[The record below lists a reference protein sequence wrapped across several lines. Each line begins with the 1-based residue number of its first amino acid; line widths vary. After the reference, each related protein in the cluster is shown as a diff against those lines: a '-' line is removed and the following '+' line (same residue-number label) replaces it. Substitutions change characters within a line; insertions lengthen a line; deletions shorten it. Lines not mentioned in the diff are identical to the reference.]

1 MLGYDL
7 MKNAVAIALICTCFG
22 GGQLL
27 SQTTANEGDATAE
40 IETADRFVR
49 IVLNDG
55 GVRLGQMLSEDADV
69 IRLQTKNLGELNIPK
84 YLVSQMMDLTGS
96 EYDRLS
102 TSRASRT
109 GRINPQSSRYFFAP
123 SGIQLK
129 QGEGYFQSNI
139 ALNSVSI
146 GVTDNITVG
155 GLLSFVG
162 AGASLKVGKEIADGV
177 YASFGGIGF
186 KDYIGELD
194 RPIGLM
200 FANITWGTEDRN
212 LTLNIGTGTKVETG
226 IAPQT
231 WAITDSIVYDWDPN
245 NPRYEYTISE
255 YDQGWVRPLL
265 ISVSGMVQISDFKWL
280 ITENYYIQNIRYATA
295 VTGSA
300 MTTFSDPIYYM
311 SPRTDGNDGVAILSV
326 GIRNLSRRNGWLW
339 DYGMVGVI
347 GDDFGFGAPWVS
359 ATLPF

>member
-1 MLGYDL
+1 
-7 MKNAVAIALICTCFG
+7 MKLFPLLRVAALIALAICANRPQSGFA
-22 GGQLL
+22 
-27 SQTTANEGDATAE
+27 QTSADTESAAAS
-40 IETADRFVR
+40 DRFVR
-49 IVLNDG
+49 IVMNDG
-55 GVRLGQMLSEDADV
+55 TVKLGQMISEDADF
-69 IRLQTKNLGELNIPK
+69 IRLKTNNLGDLNIPK
-84 YLVSQMMDLTGS
+84 YLVSNMMELTRS
-96 EYDRLS
+96 EYVRLS
-102 TSRASRT
+102 ISNAGRK

-146 GVTDNITVG
+146 GVTENVTVG

-162 AGASLKVGKEIADGV
+162 AGASLKIGKEIAEGV
-177 YASFGGIGF
+177 NASFGGIGF

-194 RPIGLM
+194 RPIGLV

-212 LTLNIGTGTKVETG
+212 LTINLGTGTKFETQ
-226 IAPQT
+226 ISPQS
-231 WAITDSIVYDWDPN
+231 WAVTDSTVYDW
-245 NPRYEYTISE
+245 NPDYVSYEYTITE

-265 ISVSGMVQISDFKWL
+265 LNVSGMVQISDFKWL
-280 ITENYYIQNIRYATA
+280 ISENYFIRNLRYATA
-295 VTGSA
+295 VTGSPIV
-300 MTTFSDPIYYM
+300 TFSDPTYYYNGRN
-311 SPRTDGNDGVAILSV
+311 SSDGVTILSV
-326 GIRNLSRRNGWLW
+326 GIRNLSSRNGWLW